1 VTWLKRFRYQI
12 AIFLSVVG
20 PGLITA
26 NVDNDSGGILTYS
39 QAGAKYGYLPLWTL
53 IPITLLLIVTQ
64 EMCSRMGAVTGKGLS
79 DLIREE
85 FGLRTT
91 FFMMIALV
99 LCNFTNVI
107 AEFAGIA
114 SSLELFHISRY
125 ISVPVCA
132 AAVWLLVVRGNYR
145 SVEKVFLVA
154 CVLYVTYI
162 FSAFLLKPDWKE
174 AAVYS
179 VKPILMFDEGYITML
194 IAMVGTSIAPWMQF
208 YLQSAIVEKGIT
220 AKEYVQSRIEVIVGC
235 ILTDV
240 VAFFI
245 IVSCAAAIWAHGPK
259 DINDA
264 ADAAVALKPFG
275 RYAYLLFSA
284 GLFNASFFAACIL
297 PLSTVFTVCE
307 GLGFESGVDKRFG
320 EAPVFYWL
328 FTLLIVLGGGVILWP
343 NFPLVKMILFSQVIN
358 GVLLPVVLIYM
369 VMLINR
375 KGLMKEWTNSPLYNA
390 VAWVA
395 VIIMIGLTLALASF
409 TVKQMTQP
417 AGSAEK
423 AVSKPLAQMQRHYA
437 GGHSLEPDVREPRAA
452 HLLR

>member
-1 VTWLKRFRYQI
+1 MNLKKLRYQ
-12 AIFLSVVG
+12 AGVFLAVIG

-26 NVDNDSGGILTYS
+26 NVDNDAGGILTYS

-64 EMCSRMGAVTGKGLS
+64 EMCSRMGAVTGKGLA

-91 FFMMIALV
+91 FFMMFALIV
-99 LCNFTNVI
+99 VNFTNVV

-125 ISVPVCA
+125 ISVPIAA
-132 AAVWLLVVRGNYR
+132 AAVWYLIVRGNYA
-145 SVEKVFLVA
+145 SVEKVFLLA
-154 CVLYVTYI
+154 CCLYVTYI
-162 FSAFLLKPDWKE
+162 VSGFLVKPDWKE
-174 AAVYS
+174 AAYNS
-179 VKPILMFDEGYITML
+179 VKPVLLFDTGYITML

-220 AKEYVQSRIEVIVGC
+220 AKEYVQSRLEVILGC

-245 IVSCAAAIWAHGPK
+245 IVACAGAIWSHGPR

-275 RYAYLLFSA
+275 QYASLLFSA

-297 PLSTVFTVCE
+297 PLSTVYTVCE
-307 GLGFESGVDKRFG
+307 GLGFESGLDKRFH
-320 EAPVFYWL
+320 EAPIFYWL
-328 FTLLIVLGGGVILWP
+328 YTLLVVVGAGVILVP
-343 NFPLVKMILFSQVIN
+343 NFPLIKMILFSQVIN
-358 GVLLPVVLIYM
+358 GVLLPFVLIYM
-369 VMLINR
+369 ILLINKR
-375 KGLMKEWTNSPLYNA
+375 GLMKEWTNTRSYNA
-390 VAWVA
+390 IAWVS
-395 VIIMIGLTLALASF
+395 VVIMIGLTLALVAISI
-409 TVKQMTQP
+409 KQAMQ
-417 AGSAEK
+417 GS
-423 AVSKPLAQMQRHYA
+423 
-437 GGHSLEPDVREPRAA
+437 
-452 HLLR
+452 